1 MVTQLTI
8 RSLLFKLLKLHN
20 ILIFGMLSIP
30 FFNKTTSYLHTF
42 ILIKFTLILSNNS
55 MLGFFLELSYIC
67 SRNNVVEAHDVLC
80 LVRNDITKK
89 HVVALHFSF

>member
-1 MVTQLTI
+1 
-8 RSLLFKLLKLHN
+8 
-20 ILIFGMLSIP
+20 
-30 FFNKTTSYLHTF
+30 
-42 ILIKFTLILSNNS
+42 